1 MIVREPKYKPDFEAY
16 KIRKYAI
23 GAAGYLHAFNKG
35 ELWFIPIS
43 NIPDEDKMQEIIV
56 QYYEIHR
63 FHVFTI
69 TCVVLTVVIFEIP
82 VHILL
87 KLAIFG
93 IVIMFNVFRMRYE
106 KKTFILERNI
116 RRILP

>member
-43 NIPDEDKMQEIIV
+43 NIPDEDKM
-56 QYYEIHR
+56 
-63 FHVFTI
+63 
-69 TCVVLTVVIFEIP
+69 
-82 VHILL
+82 
-87 KLAIFG
+87 
-93 IVIMFNVFRMRYE
+93 
-106 KKTFILERNI
+106 
-116 RRILP
+116 